1 MVLRDPQVKSMNPEL
16 LEQIGKRL
24 AVAETIAILPHS
36 SVDGDALGAALALG
50 LGLKTLGKTVD
61 VLLEE
66 SVPRS
71 LDFLPGCDLI
81 RDHAGSAYDVALNI
95 DNGDL
100 TRLGVREPV
109 YWQASMRLSID
120 HHATNRIVADISHV
134 DTGAAATGEIVYDLL
149 AIMGIPMDK
158 EIALCLYTAI
168 LTDTGGFRFTN
179 TTPKTHR
186 IAAVLMAFGI
196 DCNNAAKRVFDTI
209 PMSKMLLMK
218 QAMNHMQVYEDGLL
232 AVSFLRLEDI
242 RAAGGNSDDFEG
254 MVNIGRNLEGVEVSL
269 FVREDQPGLLKGSL
283 RSNVCVDVAEIAETI
298 GGGGH
303 KRAAGFSL
311 KGNLDEVLAQMR
323 DRILSAIR
331 DCRSKGGL

>member
-1 MVLRDPQVKSMNPEL
+1 MNDMNPEQL
-16 LEQIGKRL
+16 LQIGKRL
-24 AVAETIAILPHS
+24 ASSGRIAILPHS
-36 SVDGDALGAALALG
+36 NVDGDALGASLALALG
-50 LGLKTLGKTVD
+50 LTSIGKTAD

-66 SVPRS
+66 PVPKS
-71 LDFLPGCDLI
+71 LDFLPGGGLI
-81 RDHAGSAYDVALNI
+81 REKPASDYDIALNV

-109 YWQASMRLSID
+109 YWQAASRLSID

-149 AIMGIPMDK
+149 ALMEIPLDRD
-158 EIALCLYTAI
+158 IALCLYTAI

-179 TTPKTHR
+179 TTPRTHL
-186 IAAVLMAFGI
+186 IAAALMAFGI
-196 DCNNAAKRVFDTI
+196 DSNNAAKRVFDTI
-209 PMSKMLLMK
+209 SMSKMLLMK

-242 RAAGGNSDDFEG
+242 REAGGSADDFEG

-269 FVREDQPGLLKGSL
+269 FAREDQPGQVKGSL
-283 RSNVCVDVAEIAETI
+283 RSNACIDVAAIAETI

-303 KRAAGFSL
+303 VRASGFSTEGEL
-311 KGNLDEVLAQMR
+311 ETVLASMR

-331 DCRSKGGL
+331 DCRAKGGL